1 MEGICVEGWKGRER
15 YVAATGVEHLRSQFG
30 FDFKDF
36 QGLTL
41 TFIWVTWKLLWSSVD
56 RMMLARFLPLSVRN
70 PVEDTTK

>member
-1 MEGICVEGWKGRER
+1 MEGKYVEGWKGQRR
-15 YVAATGVEHLRSQFG
+15 YDADTGVAHLRSQFV
-30 FDFKDF
+30 FSFKDF
-36 QGLTL
+36 RGLTL